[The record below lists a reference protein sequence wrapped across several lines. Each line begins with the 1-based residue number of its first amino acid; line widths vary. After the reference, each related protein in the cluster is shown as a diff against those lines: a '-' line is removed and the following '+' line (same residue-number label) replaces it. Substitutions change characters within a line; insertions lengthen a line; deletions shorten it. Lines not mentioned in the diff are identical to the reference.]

1 MSGLWTDYI
10 RGTASPQVV
19 PGRQANDA
27 LDKDA
32 FLRLL
37 VTQLQ
42 HQNPLEPMDDRDF
55 IAQMAQ
61 FSSLEQMQNMNQ
73 TLVQGQAFS
82 MVGKVVIGTIFN
94 QATSR
99 FEQIG
104 GEVSHVVMRNGE
116 AVLMVSGREMQV
128 SDVEEVF
135 DIRLS
140 SIHNTL
146 LTSQSLSL
154 VGKYVQS
161 VVQNSDGEPIEYI
174 EGRVSHIR
182 FENGHPVLV
191 VGNRDVRPADVSA
204 VAEGNIILGRQLTV
218 PEFGLTTINGV
229 DFVNGNAQ
237 VVVTDGTGVQ
247 RFIPLDSIAHLSEA
261 LRHHTTPATTIT
273 HGNIT
278 GPVEAVRVHNSRV
291 YLVVR
296 VAPASENDDG
306 LRAIRYTDFARIT
319 TPSTDDNN
327 NAAGTGTGNNTNNTT
342 PPAETEPDDTE
353 D

>member
-19 PGRQANDA
+19 PGRQANSE

-61 FSSLEQMQNMNQ
+61 FSSLEQMQNMNS
-73 TLVQGQAFS
+73 TMVQGQAFS
-82 MVGKVVIGTIFN
+82 MVGKVVIGTTFN

-104 GEVSHVVMRNGE
+104 GEVSHVIMRNGE
-116 AVLMVSGREMQV
+116 PHLMVSGREMKV

-135 DIRLS
+135 DIRLN

-161 VVQNSDGEPIEYI
+161 VVQDSEGTPIEYI
-174 EGRVSHIR
+174 EGRVSHVR
-182 FENGHPVLV
+182 FENGQPVLV
-191 VGNRDVRPADVSA
+191 VGSRDVRPADVSA
-204 VAEGNIILGRQLTV
+204 VAEGNIIMGRSLTT
-218 PEFGLTTINGV
+218 PEFVGEIVGV
-229 DFVNGNAQ
+229 DFVSGRANVIINTA
-237 VVVTDGTGVQ
+237 DGRKHV
-247 RFIPLDSIAHLSEA
+247 PLDSIAHLSEA

-273 HGNIT
+273 HGAIT
-278 GPVEAVRVHNSRV
+278 GPVEAVQVNGGRV
-291 YLVVR
+291 YLMVR
-296 VAPASENDDG
+296 TGEGANG
-306 LRAIRYTDFARIT
+306 LHAIRYTDFARIT
-319 TPSTDDNN
+319 TPENN
-327 NAAGTGTGNNTNNTT
+327 NNSGTGNNTTT
-342 PPAETEPDDTE
+342 PPGGGTTEGAEPE
-353 D
+353 DGTTP